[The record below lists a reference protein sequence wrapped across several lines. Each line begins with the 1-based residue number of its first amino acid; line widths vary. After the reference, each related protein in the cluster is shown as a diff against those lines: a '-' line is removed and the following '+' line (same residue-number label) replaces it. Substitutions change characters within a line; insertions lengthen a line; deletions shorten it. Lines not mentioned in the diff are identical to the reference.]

1 MLSQLMNHKIK
12 ISFGMLM
19 LVITAIIVAIASS
32 NAVSDGI
39 SISVAT
45 VLSFGILA
53 IIPFIVLDTIHS
65 ICNP

>member
-1 MLSQLMNHKIK
+1 MLSHLMNHKIK

-19 LVITAIIVAIASS
+19 LVITAVLIATLSS

-39 SISVAT
+39 SISIAS
-45 VLSFGILA
+45 VLSVGILA